1 MVFFSIFLRIRIHTL
16 HIDVCHI
23 FIKKDKYVCIG
34 VCSICQLDRGNMF
47 ELNGNKYVRI
57 VPEGDLDGVELC
69 GHAMDIIRY
78 GWQ

>member
-1 MVFFSIFLRIRIHTL
+1 M
-16 HIDVCHI
+16 CHI

-57 VPEGDLDGVELC
+57 VPEGDWMVLSCVVTQRILFV
-69 GHAMDIIRY
+69 MDSNKV
-78 GWQ
+78 

>member
-1 MVFFSIFLRIRIHTL
+1 MRKFIYY
-16 HIDVCHI
+16 VCHI

-57 VPEGDLDGVELC
+57 VPEGDWMVLSCVVTQTILYV
-69 GHAMDIIRY
+69 MDSNKV
-78 GWQ
+78 QFNCD